1 MTETSQTTDAA
12 VQTAPA
18 PAVPQPL
25 NTLDKV
31 GMGILTL
38 LTLSGLW
45 MIVAPFLVGYQARTS
60 DWAAG
65 TTNDVVVGITLVVLS
80 LVALVV
86 LFGGA
91 LGELARNARRRMS
104 VQA

>member
-1 MTETSQTTDAA
+1 MTETSQTTDVAA
-12 VQTAPA
+12 TTAPV

-25 NTLDKV
+25 NMFDTV
-31 GMGILTL
+31 GMGVLTL

-45 MIVAPFLVGYQARTS
+45 MTVAPFLVGYQARTS